1 MNHQNWK
8 SLERVLDRLER
19 QSRRSGR
26 RITPAALVVV
36 AGLFLGYLL
45 LAALVPQ
52 VWPALL
58 ATEPGEAL
66 RGWPLLVWQ
75 TSEFCLAHR
84 SGILA
89 VLVAVSLVVVVLTY
103 RVGFLRPLVWLSA
116 LGVVVVDAG
125 ILATT
130 LLACLQGAGVGF

>member
-8 SLERVLDRLER
+8 SLEQLLDQLDR
-19 QSRRSGR
+19 RSQRSSR
-26 RITPAALVVV
+26 RITPAALVLV

-45 LAALVPQ
+45 LATLVPQ

-66 RGWPLLVWQ
+66 RGWPLLVWR

-89 VLVAVSLVVVVLTY
+89 GLVAVSLVVIVLTY
-103 RVGFLRPLVWLSA
+103 RVGFLRPLVWLLA

-130 LLACLQGAGVGF
+130 LLACLQGAGVGI